1 MSRVFHRQSFVL
13 RLALCLLALVTSYD
27 LAAAQQKSAS
37 AIALPF
43 ARGEQLL
50 YQAELNRGLFRGFDV
65 GELSFSVKAATDNG
79 NAAVMNLVGD
89 AVSKGLLIRLS
100 GNRFHIHIESRADA
114 QPFAVLQTKGLYE
127 DKKTTINSEAIFDHA
142 AQKAIWTQRERDKK
156 PDAKTLS
163 FTDPVHDVL
172 TLIYFVRTQNLKPG
186 QSFEVAM
193 IDAGRTYRCVVNVVA
208 GKKMNTAVGRVNTIA
223 VEPAIFD
230 GEREVRP
237 RGALTISMTDDVRH
251 LPVKAQVK
259 SNIGT
264 IDIKLKRVSYREA
277 DLAQK

>member
-1 MSRVFHRQSFVL
+1 MSKILSRQCLVL
-13 RLALCLLALVTSYD
+13 RVTLGLLLLVASYD
-27 LAAAQQKSAS
+27 LAAAQQNTSTV
-37 AIALPF
+37 LPF

-50 YQAELNRGLFRGFDV
+50 YQAELNRGVFRGFDV
-65 GELSFSVKAATDNG
+65 GELKFSASP
-79 NAAVMNLVGD
+79 AVEDGRVVNLVGD
-89 AVSKGLLIRLS
+89 AISKGFLVRLS
-100 GNRFHIHIESRADA
+100 GNRFHLHIESRADA

-127 DKKTTINSEAIFDHA
+127 DKRTTINSEAVYDHT
-142 AQKAIWTQRERDKK
+142 AQKVIWTQSERDKK

-163 FTDPVHDVL
+163 FSDPVHDVL
-172 TLIYFVRTQNLKPG
+172 TLIYFVRTQTLKPG

-193 IDAGRTYRCVVNVVA
+193 VDAGHTYRCVVNIVA
-208 GKKMNTAVGRVNTIA
+208 GKKMNTAVGRVNTVT

-237 RGALTISMTDDVRH
+237 RGALTISMTDDARH

-264 IDIKLKRVSYREA
+264 IDIKLKRVSYRDA
-277 DLAQK
+277 DIAQK

>member
-1 MSRVFHRQSFVL
+1 MSRIFHRQSFVL
-13 RLALCLLALVTSYD
+13 HLALCLLAVLTSYD
-27 LAAAQQKSAS
+27 LAAAQQKS

-50 YQAELNRGLFRGFDV
+50 YQAKLNRGLFRGFDV
-65 GELSFSVKAATDNG
+65 GELRFSAKAATGDN
-79 NAAVMNLVGD
+79 NAPVVSLVGD
-89 AVSKGLLIRLS
+89 AVSKGFLLRLS

-127 DKKTTINSEAIFDHA
+127 DKRTTINSEAVFDHA
-142 AQKAIWTQRERDKK
+142 AQKAIWTQSERDKK

-163 FTDPVHDVL
+163 FSDPVHDVL
-172 TLIYFVRTQNLKPG
+172 TLIYFVRTQTLKPG
-186 QSFEVAM
+186 QSFEVTM

-208 GKKMNTAVGRVNTIA
+208 GKKMNTPVGRVNTVT

-230 GEREVRP
+230 REREVRP
-237 RGALTISMTDDVRH
+237 RGALTISMTDDARH

-264 IDIKLKRVSYREA
+264 IDIKLKRVSYRDA
-277 DLAQK
+277 DIAQK